1 MVSITSIVV
10 WDVHPVFV
18 LLGFLVFGS
27 LDGLF
32 LSSALAKI
40 PQGAWLTLVLA
51 AVLSIFFLV
60 WRYGK
65 EQQWKAES
73 QGRKSLSE
81 LVVAGADRKYYVK
94 RKREHEEVEV
104 ELELANIKGKS
115 NILFGSSLRGSSTTH
130 AFTGVGLFFDKV
142 GELSPMVYTC
152 FIRKFQVLHELTI
165 FVNML
170 QTVRP
175 YVSNPTVLK
184 YYGFFC
190 FSGSLTIKHPG

>member
-1 MVSITSIVV
+1 MVSIAAIVV
-10 WDVHPVFV
+10 WNIHPVFV
-18 LLGFLVFGS
+18 VLGFLVFGS

-32 LSSALAKI
+32 LSSALSKV
-40 PQGAWLTLVLA
+40 PQGAWLTLALA

-65 EQQWKAES
+65 EQQWKAER

-81 LVVAGADRKYYVK
+81 LVVAGADRKYYI
-94 RKREHEEVEV
+94 KREREGEEV

-115 NILFGSSLRGSSTTH
+115 SILFGPSLRGSSTTH
-130 AFTGVGLFFDKV
+130 DFTGVGLFFDKM

-165 FVNML
+165 FVYLL

-175 YVSNPTVLK
+175 YVSNPTVL
-184 YYGFFC
+184 
-190 FSGSLTIKHPG
+190 TPPVTNN

>member
-1 MVSITSIVV
+1 MVSIAAIVV
-10 WDVHPVFV
+10 WNIHPVFV

-32 LSSALAKI
+32 LSSALSKV
-40 PQGAWLTLVLA
+40 PQGAWLTLALA

-73 QGRKSLSE
+73 QGKKSLSE
-81 LVVAGADRKYYVK
+81 LVVEGADRKYYIK
-94 RKREHEEVEV
+94 RKREHEEV

-115 NILFGSSLRGSSTTH
+115 NILFDSSLRWSLITHGS
-130 AFTGVGLFFDKV
+130 TGVGLFFDKM

-165 FVNML
+165 FVYLL

-175 YVSNPTVLK
+175 YVSNPTVL
-184 YYGFFC
+184 
-190 FSGSLTIKHPG
+190 TPPGH

>member
-1 MVSITSIVV
+1 M
-10 WDVHPVFV
+10 
-18 LLGFLVFGS
+18 
-27 LDGLF
+27 
-32 LSSALAKI
+32 A
-40 PQGAWLTLVLA
+40 LA

-65 EQQWKAES
+65 EQQWKAER

-81 LVVAGADRKYYVK
+81 LVVAGADRKYYI
-94 RKREHEEVEV
+94 KREREGEEV

-115 NILFGSSLRGSSTTH
+115 SILFGPSLRGSSTTH
-130 AFTGVGLFFDKV
+130 DFTGVGLFFDKM

-165 FVNML
+165 FVYLL

-175 YVSNPTVLK
+175 YVSNPTVL
-184 YYGFFC
+184 
-190 FSGSLTIKHPG
+190 TPPVTNN

>member
-1 MVSITSIVV
+1 MVSIAAIVV
-10 WDVHPVFV
+10 WDIHPVFV

-32 LSSALAKI
+32 LSSALAKV
-40 PQGAWLTLVLA
+40 PQGAWLTLALA

-81 LVVAGADRKYYVK
+81 LVVTGADSKYYVK
-94 RKREHEEVEV
+94 REREGEEV

-115 NILFGSSLRGSSTTH
+115 SIPFGSSLRGSSTTH
-130 AFTGVGLFFDKV
+130 GFTGVGLFFDKV

-152 FIRKFQVLHELTI
+152 FIRNFPVLHELTI
-165 FVNML
+165 FVHLL

-175 YVSNPTVLK
+175 EVSNPTVLK
-184 YYGFFC
+184 FYDFFC
-190 FSGSLTIKHPG
+190 FFGH

>member
-1 MVSITSIVV
+1 MISITAIVV
-10 WDVHPVFV
+10 WDVHPAFV

-32 LSSALAKI
+32 LSSVLAKI
-40 PQGAWLTLVLA
+40 PQGAWLTLMLA

-81 LVVAGADRKYYVK
+81 LVVASADKKYYIK
-94 RKREHEEVEV
+94 RKREHDEV

-115 NILFGSSLRGSSTTH
+115 SILFGSSLRGSSTTH
-130 AFTGVGLFFDKV
+130 GFTGVGLFFDKV

-175 YVSNPTVLK
+175 HVSNPTALNTMAFF
-184 YYGFFC
+184 FFC
-190 FSGSLTIKHPG
+190 FSGH

>member
-1 MVSITSIVV
+1 MVSIAAIVV
-10 WDVHPVFV
+10 WNIHPIFV

-32 LSSALAKI
+32 LSSALAKV
-40 PQGAWLTLVLA
+40 PQGAWLTLALA
-51 AVLSIFFLV
+51 AILSIFFLV

-81 LVVAGADRKYYVK
+81 LVVAGADGKYYIK
-94 RKREHEEVEV
+94 RKREREREEV
-104 ELELANIKGKS
+104 ELELVNIKGKS
-115 NILFGSSLRGSSTTH
+115 SILFASSLRGSSTTH
-130 AFTGVGLFFDKV
+130 GFTGVGLFFDKM

-165 FVNML
+165 FVYLL

-175 YVSNPTVLK
+175 YVSNPTVLIPPV
-184 YYGFFC
+184 
-190 FSGSLTIKHPG
+190 TNN